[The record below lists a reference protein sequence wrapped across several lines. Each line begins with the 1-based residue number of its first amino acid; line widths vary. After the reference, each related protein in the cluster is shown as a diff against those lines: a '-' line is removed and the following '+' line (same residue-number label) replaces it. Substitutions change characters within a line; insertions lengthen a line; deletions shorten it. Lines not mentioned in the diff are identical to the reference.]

1 VRLQTA
7 LDVEAAYGARM
18 KDGPQGGVQRTPDA
32 LGLLRQRDFRLLF
45 SAQVVSAFGDRLVTI
60 ALAFA
65 VLELGGSASAVGLV
79 LACGMLPL
87 VGCLPIGGVVA
98 DRVSRRAV
106 MVGADL
112 VRLAAWGVLAVLLI
126 AGTADIWMLAALAAA
141 AGAAT
146 GFFNPASTG
155 LLPLVVA
162 PHALQRAN
170 GLRATA
176 IGIGEIAGPVVAGV
190 LVAVAAPGWVIAI
203 DAATFGLSAACLL
216 RLRMP
221 APGAVAESFLA
232 DLREG
237 WAAFRS
243 RTWVWGFVA
252 CIAVGNLLWG
262 AWSALGPVVA
272 DRHLG
277 GAPAWGTVL
286 AALGAGGLAGG
297 LLAMRVDPRRPLVLA
312 ALASAVLAV
321 PLGLLALG
329 VPVAVLV
336 PGALLAGTGLML
348 ANVVW
353 ESTLQRHVPADALS
367 RVSAY
372 DWFGSLA
379 FYPLGL
385 AIWGPVSVAIGVDAA
400 LWVAAVLFVVTT
412 LAVLA
417 VPDVRRLRASH

>member
-1 VRLQTA
+1 
-7 LDVEAAYGARM
+7 M
-18 KDGPQGGVQRTPDA
+18 
-32 LGLLRQRDFRLLF
+32 
-45 SAQVVSAFGDRLVTI
+45 
-60 ALAFA
+60 
-65 VLELGGSASAVGLV
+65 
-79 LACGMLPL
+79 
-87 VGCLPIGGVVA
+87 
-98 DRVSRRAV
+98 
-106 MVGADL
+106 
-112 VRLAAWGVLAVLLI
+112 LAALLI
-126 AGTADIWMLAALAAA
+126 AGTAEIWMLAALAAA

-162 PHALQRAN
+162 RDALQRAN

-221 APGAVAESFLA
+221 APGAAAGSFLA

-252 CIAVGNLLWG
+252 GIAVGNLLWG

-329 VPVAVLV
+329 VPVSVLV
-336 PGALLAGTGLML
+336 LGALLAGTGLML

-385 AIWGPVSVAIGVDAA
+385 ALWGPVSVAIGVDAA

>member
-1 VRLQTA
+1 
-7 LDVEAAYGARM
+7 M
-18 KDGPQGGVQRTPDA
+18 KEGLEGGVQRTPDA

-79 LACGMLPL
+79 LACGMLQL

-106 MVGADL
+106 MVGADV
-112 VRLAAWGVLAVLLI
+112 VRLAAWGVLAALLI
-126 AGTADIWMLAALAAA
+126 AGTAEIWMLAALAAA

-162 PHALQRAN
+162 PGALQRAN

-221 APGAVAESFLA
+221 APGAAAESFLA

-336 PGALLAGTGLML
+336 LGALLAGTGIML

-385 AIWGPVSVAIGVDAA
+385 ALWGPVSVAIGVDAA

>member
-1 VRLQTA
+1 
-7 LDVEAAYGARM
+7 M
-18 KDGPQGGVQRTPDA
+18 KEGLEGGVQRTPDA

-112 VRLAAWGVLAVLLI
+112 VRLAVWGVLAALLI
-126 AGTADIWMLAALAAA
+126 AGTAEIWMLAALAAA

-162 PHALQRAN
+162 RDALQRAN

-221 APGAVAESFLA
+221 APGVAAESFLA

-336 PGALLAGTGLML
+336 LGALLAGTGLML

-385 AIWGPVSVAIGVDAA
+385 ALWGPVSVAIGVDAA